1 MAALDRGKAKAGRRC
16 ESEGCVTWKKVR
28 GTDLLKF
35 ETQQGNLVSV
45 RPSPQIFVPPRE
57 VCGVELGETVAAPG
71 VGALGAVVP
80 AAAGRRWVAQLKRS
94 QFLRLQPKS
103 SLASL
108 FAGGKTLCL

>member
-1 MAALDRGKAKAGRRC
+1 M
-16 ESEGCVTWKKVR
+16 R

-57 VCGVELGETVAAPG
+57 VCVVELGETVAAPG